1 MNLGTPYSRRVA
13 QRGRP
18 DMRAKNH
25 WKPWTPA
32 EERRLAQLAEQDVPI
47 HTIAVDLDR
56 SVDAIRN
63 KARCLGVL
71 LPLHNQRK
79 RTGSPITARNRART
93 ASARPTGN
101 VAADPNASSYSYR

>member
-1 MNLGTPYSRRVA
+1 
-13 QRGRP
+13 
-18 DMRAKNH
+18 MRAKNH

-71 LPLHNQRK
+71 LPLQNQRK
-79 RTGSPITARNRART
+79 RTRSPITAGNRPRT
-93 ASARPTGN
+93 ASARPTGS
-101 VAADPNASSYSYR
+101 VAADTNASSYSYR

>member
-1 MNLGTPYSRRVA
+1 
-13 QRGRP
+13 
-18 DMRAKNH
+18 MRAKNH

-79 RTGSPITARNRART
+79 RTRSTITAGNRPRT
-93 ASARPTGN
+93 PSARPTGS
-101 VAADPNASSYSYR
+101 VAADTNATSYSYR